1 MKIGFVSER
10 IGPPEHRVVRLRR
23 QRLEGRLREQRP
35 DHVHEVVR
43 IGGDS
48 QDRDPERIV
57 EVLVDRASHGC
68 ARQTSRDRPDVAAT
82 AKRQQLHEQAV
93 VGALRH
99 AVLEGAAFAE
109 VRRLEAGAA
118 LRDVGPTGVGAGCWI
133 DHGRRSGP
141 VSRRIGSHDVGGAWC
156 ERVWNPAASSSRRTS
171 AKSGDAP
178 AGTGS
183 PPRVSS
189 RSTLNMRKRMP
200 SM

>member
-1 MKIGFVSER
+1 MFRKDRALFFRCQLRELAASAQQVPRRPPPGWIEHGPPRPHEERFMKIGFVSER

-48 QDRDPERIV
+48 QDRDTERIV

-68 ARQTSRDRPDVAAT
+68 ARNTSRDRPDVAAT

-99 AVLEGAAFAE
+99 AVLEA
-109 VRRLEAGAA
+109 
-118 LRDVGPTGVGAGCWI
+118 P
-133 DHGRRSGP
+133 RSLG
-141 VSRRIGSHDVGGAWC
+141 
-156 ERVWNPAASSSRRTS
+156 PAARGGRGPSERRP
-171 AKSGDAP
+171 DWC
-178 AGTGS
+178 
-183 PPRVSS
+183 R
-189 RSTLNMRKRMP
+189 RWLLD
-200 SM
+200 